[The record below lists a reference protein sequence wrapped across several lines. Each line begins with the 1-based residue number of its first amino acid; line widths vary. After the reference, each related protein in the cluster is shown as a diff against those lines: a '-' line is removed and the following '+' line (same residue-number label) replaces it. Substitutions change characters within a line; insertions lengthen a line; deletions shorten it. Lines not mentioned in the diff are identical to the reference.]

1 MLYDPWFYIVAVPA
15 MIILGLSK
23 GGFSSAGMLTVPI
36 MALVIPPVQAAGITL
51 PILVLSD
58 LIAVIAYWGVFD
70 RRTIAIVLPGAVV
83 GVGIGWLTAAWVTE
97 PEVRLIVGLI
107 SVVFALNWW
116 FRHRSKPEPRPQS
129 VPRGV
134 FWSTVSGFTSFV
146 SHAGAP
152 PYQVYAIPLRLEPR
166 LFAGTSVL
174 FFAVVN
180 AIKTVPYFFL
190 NQFDTQNLMAAAV
203 LLPISIPAT
212 LAGVWLVKRVE
223 PEPFYRILYAL
234 FLVIGVYLIY
244 EGAAGTIAM
253 RSAS

>member
-1 MLYDPWFYIVAVPA
+1 MIYDPWFYAVAVPA

-36 MALVIPPVQAAGITL
+36 MALVISPVQAAGITL

-58 LIAVIAYWGVFD
+58 LVAVIAWWGVFD
-70 RRTIAIVLPGAVV
+70 RRTIAIVLPGAIV

-97 PEVRLIVGLI
+97 AEVRLIVGVI
-107 SVVFALNWW
+107 SIVFALNWW
-116 FRHRSKPEPRPQS
+116 FRHRHEPAPRAQS
-129 VPRGV
+129 VGRGV

-152 PYQVYAIPLRLEPR
+152 PYQVYALPLRLEPR

-180 AIKTVPYFFL
+180 WFKTIPYFFL
-190 NQFDTQNLMAAAV
+190 NQFDTENLTAAAV
-203 LLPISIPAT
+203 LLPIAIPFT
-212 LAGVWLVKRVE
+212 LLGVWLVKRVDA
-223 PEPFYRILYAL
+223 EPFYRILYAL
-234 FLVIGVYLIY
+234 FFVIGIYLTI
-244 EGAAGTIAM
+244 EGVHDIVVARAA
-253 RSAS
+253 